1 MFNGKTVLASSV
13 VLSESLGIVEL
24 PVSVD
29 KRARGFKLMLTSLP
43 CGFQFIISNTV

>member
-1 MFNGKTVLASSV
+1 MLNANTVLASSV
-13 VLSESLGIVEL
+13 VLSESLEIVEL

-29 KRARGFKLMLTSLP
+29 KHARGFKLMLTSLP